1 MSNNRNNKTEKERG
15 VSLLLAILILSL
27 VLGIAL
33 GLSLL
38 LTQQLK
44 MVRGIDNS
52 VGAFFAADSGIE
64 DALLQL
70 KSRGATCFKDE
81 EDQNTVASGMLSN
94 SEQYNVKFY
103 KKGSGNGQYCPQ
115 ENKNCGCLKSKG
127 DYRGVSRAIEISY

>member
-44 MVRGIDNS
+44 MVKGIDNS

-64 DALLQL
+64 DALLQ
-70 KSRGATCFKDE
+70 
-81 EDQNTVASGMLSN
+81 M
-94 SEQYNVKFY
+94 
-103 KKGSGNGQYCPQ
+103 KKGTCC
-115 ENKNCGCLKSKG
+115 NKDTKIHGNCGEDGEYDVRFLPKGEGGCPRDKDWGCLQSKG
-127 DYRGVSRAIEISY
+127 KYRGVSRAIELSY

>member
-1 MSNNRNNKTEKERG
+1 MSNNRNHNHKTEKERG

-70 KSRGATCFKDE
+70 KNEKKTCFDKDTSIHGNCGKDGDE
-81 EDQNTVASGMLSN
+81 EYDVRFLPK
-94 SEQYNVKFY
+94 EE
-103 KKGSGNGQYCPQ
+103 CPSA
-115 ENKNCGCLKSKG
+115 KSCGCLQSKG
-127 DYRGVSRAIEISY
+127 KYRGVSRAIELSY